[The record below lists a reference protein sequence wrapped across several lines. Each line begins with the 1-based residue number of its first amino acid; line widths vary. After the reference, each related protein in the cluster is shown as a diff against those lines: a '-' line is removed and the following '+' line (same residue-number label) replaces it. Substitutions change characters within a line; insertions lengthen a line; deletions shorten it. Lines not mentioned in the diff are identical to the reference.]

1 MKYILSGCTGHLGLN
16 LVKYLLSAGKSV
28 KAIALPG
35 ENTEKLSEHGA
46 EVVYGD
52 VTDRDFV
59 FSQVEQGCVFFH
71 LAGIIDITS
80 GNKDKVY
87 LVNVKGT
94 ENVADACLAKG
105 ARLVYTSSVHVIPP
119 AKKGREGDN
128 GENEYTT
135 LPPFMIADIM
145 VPVPVDGQG
154 NISLDAQK
162 EIAAKYLA
170 IEQCKNEVISKLDS
184 LIQQKIEL

>member
-1 MKYILSGCTGHLGLN
+1 MMIHNESFSATNHRGVLIPHEDKLGLIDLQYMKYTLEPLFR
-16 LVKYLLSAGKSV
+16 V
-28 KAIALPG
+28 
-35 ENTEKLSEHGA
+35 
-46 EVVYGD
+46 
-52 VTDRDFV
+52 
-59 FSQVEQGCVFFH
+59 
-71 LAGIIDITS
+71 
-80 GNKDKVY
+80 
-87 LVNVKGT
+87 
-94 ENVADACLAKG
+94 
-105 ARLVYTSSVHVIPP
+105 

>member
-1 MKYILSGCTGHLGLN
+1 MNYMPESCR
-16 LVKYLLSAGKSV
+16 LL
-28 KAIALPG
+28 
-35 ENTEKLSEHGA
+35 
-46 EVVYGD
+46 
-52 VTDRDFV
+52 
-59 FSQVEQGCVFFH
+59 Q
-71 LAGIIDITS
+71 
-80 GNKDKVY
+80 
-87 LVNVKGT
+87 
-94 ENVADACLAKG
+94 
-105 ARLVYTSSVHVIPP
+105 YTLEPLFRA